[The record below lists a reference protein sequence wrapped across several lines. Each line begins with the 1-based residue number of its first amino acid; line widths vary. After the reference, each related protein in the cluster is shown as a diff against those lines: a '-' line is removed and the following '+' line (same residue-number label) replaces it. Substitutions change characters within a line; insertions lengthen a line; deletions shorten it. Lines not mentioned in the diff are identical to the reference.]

1 LSFRADAITYVGMKR
16 LAKLPPPPV
25 IALAVAAVGIAVIAF
40 NLRPDRHGETMSS
53 VTKTDLSAR
62 AAGATV
68 SPTDDAIMGP

>member
-1 LSFRADAITYVGMKR
+1 M
-16 LAKLPPPPV
+16 
-25 IALAVAAVGIAVIAF
+25 IALAVAVIGIAVIAF

-53 VTKTDLSAR
+53 VAKTDLSAR